1 MLPCSFDF
9 PQSSNKSKKIGGPLA
24 QVNKTKGDSEGSCW
38 VLQLLSHY
46 FRMMEKKYNSTTF
59 CLRCG
64 VLETAAVSHQSTVSK
79 QNFLSFQQRIYKI
92 LINHL
97 NPFLRL
103 RYVFHSA
110 GILPDPSYQGRVEY
124 LGQLG
129 TKNCSLKISNLRESD
144 SGTYVFY
151 LITDH
156 PTEKMP
162 DQSGIQ
168 LLVAGR
174 GVFIYWT
181 LNLSLWSFLFFFP
194 FSPESPVC
202 LKK

>member
-1 MLPCSFDF
+1 M
-9 PQSSNKSKKIGGPLA
+9 
-24 QVNKTKGDSEGSCW
+24 
-38 VLQLLSHY
+38 
-46 FRMMEKKYNSTTF
+46 
-59 CLRCG
+59 
-64 VLETAAVSHQSTVSK
+64 SHQSTVV
-79 QNFLSFQQRIYKI
+79 LSFQQRIPRI

-97 NPFLRL
+97 NVSLHL

-124 LGQLG
+124 FGQPG
-129 TKNCSLKISNLRESD
+129 TKNCSLKISNLRQSD

-162 DQSGIQ
+162 EQSGIQ

-174 GVFIYWT
+174 GVLFVAPEPLFMEVSVLSIFFLQNLTFPSKKWT
-181 LNLSLWSFLFFFP
+181 KKHFCTNLRPGSSEVITSFTLTNQTSLLDSDFFFLFIHWTVSVFDLTP
-194 FSPESPVC
+194 
-202 LKK
+202 